1 MLGRINRNE
10 WSDATGHL
18 LARALDLSKHMNKHF
33 AGALGRGPVEL
44 HQHMTL
50 AVLKILDHTPARL
63 ENLLE
68 KRALGYWVTLA
79 LAMACDLRARG
90 ARALGAWRTAL
101 RELDQLKRDC
111 EELPIAGVSPVLP
124 AAGPPS
130 APVRLPLSL
139 FPGPDAHKRRR
150 LTEEVIKA
158 MAEVVRGKRE
168 RQESNAFQVESN

>member
-33 AGALGRGPVEL
+33 EGALGRGPVEL

-79 LAMACDLRARG
+79 LG
-90 ARALGAWRTAL
+90 VALKLSQGTGIWEASN
-101 RELDQLKRDC
+101 
-111 EELPIAGVSPVLP
+111 PNM
-124 AAGPPS
+124 PPL
-130 APVRLPLSL
+130 AITR
-139 FPGPDAHKRRR
+139 
-150 LTEEVIKA
+150 
-158 MAEVVRGKRE
+158 
-168 RQESNAFQVESN
+168 